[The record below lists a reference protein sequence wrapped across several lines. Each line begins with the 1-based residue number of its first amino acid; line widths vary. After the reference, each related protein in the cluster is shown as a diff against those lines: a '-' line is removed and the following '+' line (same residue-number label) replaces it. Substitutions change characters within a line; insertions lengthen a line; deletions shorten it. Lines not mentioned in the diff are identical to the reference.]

1 MFRLGMYGG
10 GKGMSPQATK
20 LIVEAMK
27 NSEELQNKILA
38 LTESGKDFDTGK
50 FDFGFEKDKDE
61 DLYYAV
67 QNVNMRIIG
76 KNLGN
81 GKWNVHVKAWDDYD
95 FTKFRNSLAF
105 ADLANNLGEA
115 MQRNGMMVP
124 YHTLADYQYI
134 LQRE

>member
-20 LIVEAMK
+20 LIIEAMK

-38 LTESGKDFDTGK
+38 LTESGKNFDTGK

-67 QNVNMRIIG
+67 QNVNMHIIG